1 MLILNLT
8 IYNLWG
14 RVLEKFQE
22 AQAIAYAEAQAIAYA
37 DDGYIKA
44 KMSVTLQV
52 FAELKYVLFQGA
64 GVELNVSKTSMLPK
78 GVTAQAAF
86 DVAQGIAQATLPRL
100 LTSATTF
107 SSLPSPSVLEVHW
120 YRCTYRY

>member
-1 MLILNLT
+1 MGTCSRKVSNF
-8 IYNLWG
+8 
-14 RVLEKFQE
+14 RKFQE
-22 AQAIAYAEAQAIAYA
+22 AKVIAYA

-44 KMSVTLQV
+44 KMNVTLQV
-52 FAELKYVLFQGA
+52 LGELKHVLFQDA
-64 GVELNVSKTSMLPK
+64 GLDLNVSKTSMLPK

-107 SSLPSPSVLEVHW
+107 SSLPSPSVLKVHW